1 MELFPVARTPFTS
14 YGKNSAKDVEAVK
27 QYRSSSTG
35 RFIKAEYISF
45 WQTVLGRFEITI
57 CISQNVTIDRDQ
69 TDYWRRG
76 GQTYLKPTL
85 TSSSYLQAK
94 KKKENNNFD
103 NLKQAKEIQ

>member
-1 MELFPVARTPFTS
+1 M
-14 YGKNSAKDVEAVK
+14 K
-27 QYRSSSTG
+27 QYCSASTG

-45 WQTVLGRFEITI
+45 WQTMLGRFEITI

-94 KKKENNNFD
+94 
-103 NLKQAKEIQ
+103 

>member
-1 MELFPVARTPFTS
+1 M
-14 YGKNSAKDVEAVK
+14 K
-27 QYRSSSTG
+27 QYNCSASAG
-35 RFIKAEYISF
+35 RFRKAEYISF
-45 WQTVLGRFEITI
+45 RQTMLGRFEITI